1 MKKFDSRSYLAS
13 LNIDVMRFGLET
25 VAGLLGKLGN
35 PQNSFPSILIAGTN
49 GKGST
54 AAMTASILKAAGY
67 KTGLYT
73 SPHLSDV
80 RERIL
85 VNGKM
90 IPGREFDNLLARLA
104 AAGSVPATYFEILT
118 AAAFLY
124 FRRRQVDI
132 AVLEVGLGGRLDAT
146 NICQPLVSVIT
157 NIARDH
163 MAILGNTLSEIAQEK
178 AGIIKQNGIC
188 LTGVRQKKALNVI
201 AAECRHRHAGLYR
214 LGVDFKI
221 TGKRNGFLTYAGRK
235 TRVDNLTVPLAGR
248 HQLDNAALALAA
260 LEAIEPA
267 GFSVTPDN
275 IRRGLQKT
283 NWPARLEVLQ
293 RNPFFIVDGAHNPA
307 GISVLCRALRKDFS
321 YRRLILIF
329 GALADKEYCR
339 MLRKI
344 APLADRIIVTGIESG
359 RAVTADEL
367 QETVRKLGFQAKK
380 TVNVKQ
386 ALTLAAELAASCDL
400 ICAAGSLYLAAAVK
414 HAFPETASCDKTTRL
429 PKKGVFRF

>member
-1 MKKFDSRSYLAS
+1 MKKFDSRSYLAN

-25 VAGLLGKLGN
+25 IAELLRHLGE

-54 AAMTASILKAAGY
+54 AAMTASILRSAGY

-73 SPHLSDV
+73 SPHLIDV
-80 RERIL
+80 RERIV

-90 IPGREFDNLLARLA
+90 IPCREFDNLLAHLA
-104 AAGSVPATYFEILT
+104 EIITVPATYFEIMT

-124 FRRRQVDI
+124 FQRQQVDI

-146 NICQPLVSVIT
+146 NICRPLVSVIT

-163 MAILGNTLSEIAQEK
+163 MACLGNTLEAIAREK

-188 LTGVRQKKALNVI
+188 LTGTSQTKALNII
-201 AAECRHRHAGLYR
+201 AAECRRLQSGLYR

-221 TGKRNGFLTYAGRK
+221 TGKRNGLLTYAGRK
-235 TRVDNLTVPLAGR
+235 TGIDNLTIPLIGS
-248 HQLDNAALALAA
+248 HQIDNAALALAA
-260 LEAIEPA
+260 LEAIEPS
-267 GFSVTPDN
+267 GFSVTPAD
-275 IRRGLQKT
+275 IRRGLQNTK
-283 NWPARLEVLQ
+283 WPGRLEVLQ
-293 RNPFFIVDGAHNPA
+293 KYPLFIVDGAHNPA
-307 GISVLCRALRKDFS
+307 GIRVLCRALRNDFS

-329 GALADKEYCR
+329 AVLADKEYLL
-339 MLRKI
+339 MLQKI
-344 APLADRIIVTGIESG
+344 APLADKIIITGIESQ
-359 RAVTADEL
+359 RAIPADEL
-367 QETVRKLGFQAKK
+367 YAVIRNLGFNAKK

-386 ALTLAAELAASCDL
+386 ALAQAFRIASSQDL

-414 HAFPETASCDKTTRL
+414 QSFPETTSCDKKNQL
-429 PKKGVFRF
+429 PEKEVF